1 MKLFLR
7 LVKESLVFSFTA
19 IIANPVRTLLSLLG
33 VTIGIFTIIAVLSV
47 VDSLEKNIKSSFNF
61 LGTDNL
67 RVEKWPWEFDNPGY
81 EWWKFWRR
89 PHPTYKE
96 YTFLKEN
103 LKNAEAVE
111 IKSGRD
117 NLTIKYL
124 NNSSSGVG
132 LSGIV
137 YESKEINDYQILSG
151 RYYTEN
157 ETILGSNYVI
167 IGYKV
172 MQELF
177 ENPDF
182 AIGKEIKIKGV
193 KFRVIG
199 VFEEEG
205 ESFVGGDSFDRQMT
219 IPFNSFKKIYRVGKK
234 GSEAALIVKGNS
246 DLDPGLQNLEYELRG
261 ILRAQ
266 RGLKPTEEENFAIN
280 RPEFLT
286 NIIGSVFDIVSLA
299 GWVIGSFSIFVGGF
313 GIANTMFVS
322 VKERVPIIGLQKS
335 LGAKNYFI
343 LMQFLFE
350 SSFLSIIGGVIGLLF
365 VFLISILI
373 DSGSFELSISFANVI
388 LGLSIS
394 SIIGVGAGIIPAI
407 FASRLDPVEAIR
419 SN

>member
-7 LVKESLVFSFTA
+7 LILESLFFSFNA
-19 IIANPVRTLLSLLG
+19 IIANPIRTLLSLLG
-33 VTIGIFTIIAVLSV
+33 VTIGIFTIIAVLSL
-47 VDSLEKNIKSSFNF
+47 VDSLEDSIQDSLDF

-81 EWWKFWRR
+81 EWWKFWKR

-96 YTFLKEN
+96 YAFLKEN

-111 IKSGRD
+111 ILVAREG
-117 NLTIKYL
+117 LTIKYL
-124 NNSSSGVG
+124 NNSSSEVN
-132 LSGIV
+132 LTGIV
-137 YESKEINDYQILSG
+137 YESKEINDYKILSG

-157 ETILGSNYVI
+157 ETIVGSNYVI
-167 IGYKV
+167 IGYKI
-172 MQELF
+172 MEDLF
-177 ENPDF
+177 KNSDY
-182 AIGKEIKIKGV
+182 AIGKDIKIKGV

-219 IPFNSFKKIYRVGKK
+219 VPFNSFKKIYRVGKK
-234 GSEAALIVKGNS
+234 GSNAALIVKGNS
-246 DLDPGLQNLEYELRG
+246 ELDPGLENLEYELRG
-261 ILRAQ
+261 VLRAR
-266 RGLKPTEEENFAIN
+266 RGLKPTEDENFAIN
-280 RPEFLT
+280 RPEYLT
-286 NIIGSVFDIVSLA
+286 GFVSAIFGTISIA

-313 GIANTMFVS
+313 GIANIMFVS

-350 SSFLSIIGGVIGLLF
+350 SSFLSIIGGFVGLMF
-365 VFLISILI
+365 VFLITFVDL
-373 DSGSFELSISFANVI
+373 GSFDLKISLTNVI
-388 LGLSIS
+388 LGISIS
-394 SIIGVGAGIIPAI
+394 TIIGVCAGLIPAI

>member
-7 LVKESLVFSFTA
+7 LILESLFFSFNA
-19 IIANPVRTLLSLLG
+19 IIANPIRTFLSLLG
-33 VTIGIFTIIAVLSV
+33 VTIGIFTIIAVLSL
-47 VDSLEKNIKSSFNF
+47 VDSLEDSIQDSLDF

-81 EWWKFWRR
+81 EWWKFWKR

-96 YTFLKEN
+96 YAFLKEN
-103 LKNAEAVE
+103 IKNAEAVE
-111 IKSGRD
+111 ILVFRD
-117 NLTIKYL
+117 GLTIKYL
-124 NNSSSGVG
+124 NNSSSEVN
-132 LSGIV
+132 LTGIV
-137 YESKEINDYQILSG
+137 YESKEINDYKILSG

-167 IGYKV
+167 IGYKI
-172 MQELF
+172 MEDLF
-177 ENPDF
+177 KNSDY

-205 ESFVGGDSFDRQMT
+205 ESFVGGNSSDRMMT
-219 IPFNSFKKIYRVGKK
+219 VPFNSFKKIYRVGKK
-234 GSEAALIVKGNS
+234 GSNAAMIIKGNS
-246 DLDPGLQNLEYELRG
+246 ELDPGLENLEYELRG
-261 ILRAQ
+261 LLRAR
-266 RGLKPTEEENFAIN
+266 RGLKPTEDENFAIN
-280 RPEFLT
+280 RPEYLT
-286 NIIGSVFDIVSLA
+286 GFISAIFSTISIA
-299 GWVIGSFSIFVGGF
+299 GWVIGSCSIFVGGC
-313 GIANTMFVS
+313 GIANIMFVS

-365 VFLISILI
+365 VFLITFI
-373 DSGSFELSISFANVI
+373 DLGSFDLRISLTNVI
-388 LGLSIS
+388 LGISIS
-394 SIIGVGAGIIPAI
+394 TIIGVFAGLIPAI

>member
-1 MKLFLR
+1 MKLLIR
-7 LVKESLVFSFTA
+7 LILESLFFSFNA
-19 IIANPVRTLLSLLG
+19 IIANPIRTFLSLLG
-33 VTIGIFTIIAVLSV
+33 VTIGIFTIIAVLSL
-47 VDSLEKNIKSSFNF
+47 VDSLEDSIQDSLDF

-67 RVEKWPWEFDNPGY
+67 RIEKWPWEFDNPGY
-81 EWWKFWRR
+81 EWWKFWKR

-103 LKNAEAVE
+103 LKNAEVVE
-111 IKSGRD
+111 IVVFRER
-117 NLTIKYL
+117 LTIKYL
-124 NNSSSGVG
+124 NNSSSEVT
-132 LSGIV
+132 LSGVV
-137 YESKEINDYQILSG
+137 YESKEINDYKILSG

-167 IGYKV
+167 IGYKI
-172 MQELF
+172 MEDLF
-177 ENPDF
+177 ENYDY

-205 ESFVGGDSFDRQMT
+205 ESFVGGDSFDRQM
-219 IPFNSFKKIYRVGKK
+219 IVPFNSFKKIYRVGKK
-234 GSEAALIVKGNS
+234 GSNAALIVKGNS
-246 DLDPGLQNLEYELRG
+246 ELDPGLENLEYELRG
-261 ILRAQ
+261 LLRAR
-266 RGLKPTEEENFAIN
+266 RGLKPTEDENFAIN
-280 RPEFLT
+280 RPEYLT
-286 NIIGSVFDIVSLA
+286 GFVSSIFSTISIA

-313 GIANTMFVS
+313 GIANIMFVS

-350 SSFLSIIGGVIGLLF
+350 SSFLSIIGGVIGLIF
-365 VFLISILI
+365 VFLITFI
-373 DSGSFELSISFANVI
+373 DLGSFDLRISLTNVI
-388 LGLSIS
+388 LGISIS
-394 SIIGVGAGIIPAI
+394 TIIGICAGLIPAI

>member
-7 LVKESLVFSFTA
+7 LILESLFFSFNA
-19 IIANPVRTLLSLLG
+19 IIANPIRTFLSLLG
-33 VTIGIFTIIAVLSV
+33 VTIGIFTIIAVLSL
-47 VDSLEKNIKSSFNF
+47 VDSLEDSIQDSLDF

-81 EWWKFWRR
+81 EWWKFWKR

-103 LKNAEAVE
+103 LKNAEAIE
-111 IKSGRD
+111 IIAIRD
-117 NLTIKYL
+117 ALTIKYL
-124 NNSSSGVG
+124 NNSSSEVALMGV
-132 LSGIV
+132 V
-137 YESKEINDYQILSG
+137 YEAKEINDYKILSG

-167 IGYKV
+167 IGHKI
-172 MQELF
+172 MEDLF
-177 ENPDF
+177 KNSDY

-205 ESFVGGDSFDRQMT
+205 ESFVGGDSFDRMMT
-219 IPFNSFKKIYRVGKK
+219 VPFNSFKKIYRVGKK
-234 GSEAALIVKGNS
+234 GSNAAMIVKGNS
-246 DLDPGLQNLEYELRG
+246 ELDPGLENLEYELRG
-261 ILRAQ
+261 LLRAR
-266 RGLKPTEEENFAIN
+266 RGLKPTEDENFAIN
-280 RPEFLT
+280 RPEYLT
-286 NIIGSVFDIVSLA
+286 GFISAIFGTISIA

-313 GIANTMFVS
+313 GIANIMFVS

-350 SSFLSIIGGVIGLLF
+350 SSFLSIIGGVIGLIF
-365 VFLISILI
+365 VFLITFI
-373 DSGSFELSISFANVI
+373 DLGSFDLRISLTNIILGISIST
-388 LGLSIS
+388 
-394 SIIGVGAGIIPAI
+394 IIGVFAGLIPAI

>member
-7 LVKESLVFSFTA
+7 LILESLFFSFNA
-19 IIANPVRTLLSLLG
+19 IIANPIRTFLSLLG
-33 VTIGIFTIIAVLSV
+33 VTIGIFTIIAVLSL
-47 VDSLEKNIKSSFNF
+47 VDSLEDSIQDSLDF

-81 EWWKFWRR
+81 EWWKFWKR

-96 YTFLKEN
+96 YAFLKEN

-111 IKSGRD
+111 ILVYREG
-117 NLTIKYL
+117 LTIKYL
-124 NNSSSGVG
+124 NNSSSEVN
-132 LSGIV
+132 LAGIV
-137 YESKEINDYQILSG
+137 YESKEINDYKILSG

-157 ETILGSNYVI
+157 ETIVGSNYVI
-167 IGYKV
+167 IGYKI
-172 MQELF
+172 MEDLF
-177 ENPDF
+177 KNSDY
-182 AIGKEIKIKGV
+182 AIGKDIKIKGV

-219 IPFNSFKKIYRVGKK
+219 VPFNSFKKIYRVGKK
-234 GSEAALIVKGNS
+234 GSNAALIVKGNS
-246 DLDPGLQNLEYELRG
+246 ELDPGLENLEYELRG
-261 ILRAQ
+261 VLRAR
-266 RGLKPTEEENFAIN
+266 RGLKPTEDENFAIN
-280 RPEFLT
+280 RPEYLT
-286 NIIGSVFDIVSLA
+286 GFVSAIFGTISIA

-313 GIANTMFVS
+313 GIANIMFVS

-350 SSFLSIIGGVIGLLF
+350 SSFLSIIGGVIGLIF
-365 VFLISILI
+365 VFLITFI
-373 DSGSFELSISFANVI
+373 DLGSFDLRISLTNVI
-388 LGLSIS
+388 LGISIS
-394 SIIGVGAGIIPAI
+394 TIIGVFAGLIPAV

>member
-7 LVKESLVFSFTA
+7 LILESLFFSFNA
-19 IIANPVRTLLSLLG
+19 IIANPIRTFLSLLG
-33 VTIGIFTIIAVLSV
+33 VTIGIFTIIAVLSL
-47 VDSLEKNIKSSFNF
+47 VDSLEDSIQDSLDF

-81 EWWKFWRR
+81 EWWKFWKR

-103 LKNAEAVE
+103 LKHAEVVE
-111 IKSGRD
+111 IMVFRER
-117 NLTIKYL
+117 LTIKYL
-124 NNSSSGVG
+124 NNSSSEVG
-132 LSGIV
+132 LSGVV
-137 YESKEINDYQILSG
+137 YESKEINDYKILSG

-167 IGYKV
+167 IGYKI
-172 MQELF
+172 MEDLF
-177 ENPDF
+177 KNSDY

-205 ESFVGGDSFDRQMT
+205 ESFVGGDSFDRQM
-219 IPFNSFKKIYRVGKK
+219 IVPFNSFKKIYRVGKK
-234 GSEAALIVKGNS
+234 GSNAAMIIKGNS
-246 DLDPGLQNLEYELRG
+246 ELDPGLENLEYELRG
-261 ILRAQ
+261 LLRAR
-266 RGLKPTEEENFAIN
+266 RGLKPTEDENFAIN
-280 RPEFLT
+280 RPEYLT
-286 NIIGSVFDIVSLA
+286 GFISAIFSTISIA

-313 GIANTMFVS
+313 GIANIMFVS

-350 SSFLSIIGGVIGLLF
+350 SSFLSIIGGVIGLIF
-365 VFLISILI
+365 VFLITFI
-373 DSGSFELSISFANVI
+373 DLGSFDLRISLTNVI
-388 LGLSIS
+388 LGISIS
-394 SIIGVGAGIIPAI
+394 TIIGICAGLIPAI